1 MTRVLTIAILIVAA
15 APLTAADYAVT
26 PDHKL
31 VFVPAKGGGIEA
43 LTITTGKAMWTN
55 KTAGEVAGVSNKRV
69 FVWAVE
75 EKKPNVFRVLSFDVT
90 TGRELGKSDPIE
102 MPDWASTAKEPGRK
116 FSVQARDDGDL
127 AVVAWEAGTF
137 YAGGAAPTP
146 EILAAAKKDAAAV
159 VWVKLD
165 TGKVTQLKD
174 KKKEDFFKPAAKPG
188 EYGDYTLT
196 VDEQPPAPKATE
208 MVTKVTLTVK
218 KNGRVYW
225 TRELAGRPWSPP
237 AP

>member
-1 MTRVLTIAILIVAA
+1 MARVLTIAALIVAA
-15 APLTAADYAVT
+15 APLVAADYAVT
-26 PDHKL
+26 PDHKFVL
-31 VFVPAKGGGIEA
+31 VPAKGGGVEA
-43 LTITTGKAMWTN
+43 LALTTGKAIWTN
-55 KTAGEVAGVSNKRV
+55 KTAGQVAGASNKLV
-69 FVWAVE
+69 FVWVAE
-75 EKKPNVFRVLSFDVT
+75 EKKPNVFRVHSFEVA

-102 MPDWASTAKEPGRK
+102 MPDWASTVKEPGRK
-116 FSVQARDDGDL
+116 FSVQTRDDGDL

-188 EYGDYTLT
+188 EYGDYTLA
-196 VDEQPPAPKATE
+196 VDEQPPAAKAVE

-218 KNGRVYW
+218 KGGRVYW
-225 TRELAGRPWSPP
+225 TRELPGRPWSPP